1 MSTNR
6 RALLGAAATL
16 SAATILPR
24 AALAQGAWPTRPIRI
39 VSPFGV
45 GGSADV
51 LARLIAANLAEPLG
65 QPIVVENRTGGGGV
79 IGTDHVVKAAPDGY
93 TFVMVSN
100 SQVANETLLP
110 NRPYDMLR
118 DLAPVAT
125 IHLTHHVVVAN
136 PSLPVQNL
144 AELIAYAKANPGR
157 LDYAT
162 PGPGTVH
169 HIATE
174 VFAWRAGIQL
184 QHVPFRSSDQGRAA
198 IVGGQVPLGFDPIPS
213 MIETVRGG
221 RVRALAT
228 TGLRRSA
235 VLPDVP
241 TVAETLPG
249 FDMPVWVGIMAP
261 ARTPPAI
268 VERMNAAINRF
279 LAEPA
284 TREAQ
289 LRAGAEVFIQT
300 PAEFG
305 DFLRRDVERHREWI
319 TGASITAS

>member
-1 MSTNR
+1 MSTTR

-24 AALAQGAWPTRPIRI
+24 PALAQGAWPTRPIRI

-51 LARLIAANLAEPLG
+51 LGRLVAANLAEPLG
-65 QPIVVENRTGGGGV
+65 QSIVVENRTGGGGV
-79 IGTDHVVKAAPDGY
+79 IGTDHVAKAAPDGY

-110 NRPYDMLR
+110 NRPYDLVR
-118 DLAPVAT
+118 DLTPVAT
-125 IHLTHHVVVAN
+125 IHLTHHVVVVN
-136 PSLPVQNL
+136 PSLPVQTIP
-144 AELIAYAKANPGR
+144 ELIAYAKANPGR

-174 VFAWRAGIQL
+174 VFRWRTGIEL
-184 QHVPFRSSDQGRAA
+184 QHVPFRSSDQARTAV
-198 IVGGQVPLGFDPIPS
+198 IGGQVPLAFDPIPS
-213 MIETVRGG
+213 MIETVRAG
-221 RVRALAT
+221 RVRPLAT
-228 TGLRRSA
+228 TGLQRSA
-235 VLPDVP
+235 ALPDVP
-241 TVAETLPG
+241 TVADTLPG

-279 LAEPA
+279 LGEPA
-284 TREAQ
+284 TRDAQ
-289 LRAGAEVFIQT
+289 RRAGAEVFIQT
-300 PAEFG
+300 PEQFG
-305 DFLRRDVERHREWI
+305 DFLRRDVARHREWI
-319 TGASITAS
+319 TGANITAS